1 MTTQDLALFKGI
13 GARMDYLNQR
23 QKVLSQNIA
32 NADTP
37 GYRPS
42 DLKDV
47 DFGQI
52 MGKLNQE
59 NKLSPVAT
67 NAMHLPSVS
76 AELNARPRDQKT
88 SYEISPTGN
97 GVVLEEQMVKEAQTN
112 MDYNLMTSLYQKSK
126 SMMKIAIGTS
136 E

>member
-1 MTTQDLALFKGI
+1 
-13 GARMDYLNQR
+13 MDYLNQR
-23 QKVLSQNIA
+23 QKILSQNIA

-47 DFGQI
+47 DFGLM

-59 NKLSPVAT
+59 NKLSPVST
-67 NAMHLPSVS
+67 NTMHLPSVS
-76 AELNARPRDQKT
+76 ATLDSRPRDQKS

-97 GVVLEEQMVKEAQTN
+97 GVVLEEQMMKEKQTA

-126 SMMKIAIGTS
+126 SMMKIAIGAS